1 MGAAGPPP
9 APRIRYSPRMV
20 TVAIGDVHGCGYEL
34 QGLLAAVDRAHAGA
48 RLVFVGDLLT
58 KGDHPHEVIRAI
70 IDRRDAGQEIIL
82 VCGNHDLRLLAALV
96 RVQSGVSPDQLP
108 KHERQCWHILARHG
122 MLRLAMRLM
131 VEATETT
138 ELRDPAA
145 GWTIVHAGIDPQLG
159 LAETPDDVK
168 IHIKALEGERHW
180 WERYTG
186 ADGLI
191 VVGHKPLSE
200 PLVLCD
206 AEGRP
211 YVVNID
217 GQEFGLQY
225 EPGESTTGLFGGNS
239 NWRGPVWMPMNYL
252 IIQSLKTFHQYYGD
266 ESRIEVPTGSGN
278 WVSLGEAAKEIAR
291 RLTSIFRRDEQGKRP
306 VHGDDDLFH
315 ADPHYRDLILFYE
328 YFHGDNSRGVGA
340 SHQTGWTGLIADLID
355 TDCW

>member
-1 MGAAGPPP
+1 
-9 APRIRYSPRMV
+9 MV

-131 VEATETT
+131 VEATETK
-138 ELRDPAA
+138 ELRDSAA

-217 GQEFGLQY
+217 
-225 EPGESTTGLFGGNS
+225 TGCVYGGFLTAYAIDADCLLS
-239 NWRGPVWMPMNYL
+239 APSMMRGPRTVNDVRDGVVTRSA
-252 IIQSLKTFHQYYGD
+252 SLLGATPTASGD
-266 ESRIEVPTGSGN
+266 RDRRSG
-278 WVSLGEAAKEIAR
+278 R
-291 RLTSIFRRDEQGKRP
+291 
-306 VHGDDDLFH
+306 
-315 ADPHYRDLILFYE
+315 
-328 YFHGDNSRGVGA
+328 
-340 SHQTGWTGLIADLID
+340 
-355 TDCW
+355 